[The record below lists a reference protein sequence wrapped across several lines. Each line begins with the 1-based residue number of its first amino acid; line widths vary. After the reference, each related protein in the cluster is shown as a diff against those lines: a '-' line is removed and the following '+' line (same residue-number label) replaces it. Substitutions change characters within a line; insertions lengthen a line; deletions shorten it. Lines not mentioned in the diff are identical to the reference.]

1 MATSTP
7 AGHSAAAIGPK
18 KTLNFWQIW
27 NMSFGFLGIQFG
39 WSLQMANMSPIYEYL
54 GAEPDKIPLLW
65 LAAPMTGLLVQP
77 IIGYYSDRTWT
88 RLGRRRPYF
97 LVGAILSSIALFLM
111 PQSSALWMA
120 AGLLWIL
127 DASINISME
136 PMRAFVVDMLPEKQH
151 SRGFAFQSFMIGIG
165 SVVASA
171 MPWMLSNWF
180 GFTHDGSGG
189 IPDSIK
195 WSFYTGAVVLL
206 VAVLYTVFTTKP
218 YPPADMEAFKAFQ
231 KEASIKGMFQE
242 VFGAIAHMPDTMK
255 KVALV
260 QFFTW
265 PALFLF
271 WFYYGPAVAVGIFG
285 AEPGTPEYTRGVEF
299 AGLTQSFYNLVT
311 FAVALALPFLAG
323 RLGNPL
329 THIIGLLAG
338 AAGLFS
344 LQLIDNPNMLFLS
357 MAGIGVAW
365 ASILAMPYAI
375 LASSL
380 PAGQTGLYM
389 GIFNFFIVLPEI
401 IASLFFGPIME
412 HVLDNDRMAAITV
425 AGGLMV
431 LAALLTLRIKKSN

>member
-1 MATSTP
+1 MASNTP

-88 RLGRRRPYF
+88 RLGRRRPFF

-180 GFTHDGSGG
+180 GFTDDGSGG

-195 WSFYTGAVVLL
+195 WSFYAGAVVLL

-218 YPPADMEAFKAFQ
+218 YPPADMEAFKTFQ
-231 KEASIKGMFQE
+231 KEASIKGMFHE
-242 VFGAIAHMPDTMK
+242 VFGAITHMPDTMK

-265 PALFLF
+265 PALFLL

-285 AEPGTPEYTRGVEF
+285 AEPGTPDYTRGVEF

-311 FAVALALPFLAG
+311 FAVALALPFLAT

-344 LQLIDNPNMLFLS
+344 LQLIENPNMLFLS
-357 MAGIGVAW
+357 MAGIGIAW
-365 ASILAMPYAI
+365 ASILAMPYAM

-380 PAGQTGLYM
+380 PPGQTGLYM

-431 LAALLTLRIKKSN
+431 LAAVLTLRIKRTN

>member
-1 MATSTP
+1 MASSTS

-231 KEASIKGMFQE
+231 KEASIKGMFHE

-365 ASILAMPYAI
+365 ASILAMPYAM